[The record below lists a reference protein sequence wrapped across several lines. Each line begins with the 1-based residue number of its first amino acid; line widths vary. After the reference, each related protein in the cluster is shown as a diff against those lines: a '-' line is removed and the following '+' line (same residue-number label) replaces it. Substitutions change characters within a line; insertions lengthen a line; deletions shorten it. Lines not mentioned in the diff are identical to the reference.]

1 MNDNVMVRGNV
12 NAMVSTE
19 ESKKIAEIQGKMI
32 LARRFP
38 RDVSF
43 CEQMIAHECAN
54 IDLAEKAIYEF
65 PRGDSVVRGA
75 SIRLVECVARHWG
88 NISSGVEELS
98 SDADG
103 ATVRAYCWDLETN
116 FSDEKIFDVAYT
128 RTTKNGN
135 YPLKDP
141 RDRYEKM
148 ANEGARRKRA
158 CIQAVIP
165 QFVIDKAMAI
175 CQKTLEDHAQGEAP
189 EETLAKMLAAFKA
202 IADWIGEA
210 ELAAVC
216 GKDFDKLGTRDI
228 VKLRN
233 LYNAIK
239 DGFVKPEAAFKKEV
253 QDAPVTEKEQGD
265 LDRLNGMIGKAA
277 QNGTD
282 A

>member
-38 RDVSF
+38 RDISL

-65 PRGDSVVRGA
+65 QRGDSAVKGP
-75 SIRLVECVARHWG
+75 SIRLMECVARHWG

-98 SDADG
+98 SDDKG

-116 FSDEKIFDVAYT
+116 FSDEKIFDVAYI
-128 RTTKNGN
+128 RTTKSGS

-148 ANEGARRKRA
+148 ANDAARRKRA

-165 QFVIDKAMAI
+165 KFVVDKAMAI
-175 CQKTLEDHAQGEAP
+175 CQATLEESMQQEAP

-210 ELAAVC
+210 ELSAVC

-253 QDAPVTEKEQGD
+253 QDAPVTDKEQGD
-265 LDRLNGMIGKAA
+265 LDRLNGMIGKAVA
-277 QNGTD
+277 NGSDT
-282 A
+282 

>member
-19 ESKKIAEIQGKMI
+19 ESKKIAEVQGKMI

-38 RDVSF
+38 RDVIY
-43 CEQMIAHECAN
+43 CEQMIARECEN

-88 NISSGVEELS
+88 NISSGLEELS
-98 SDADG
+98 SDDKG

-116 FSDEKIFDVAYT
+116 FSDETIFDVAYI
-128 RTTKNGN
+128 RTTKNGS

-189 EETLAKMLAAFKA
+189 EETLIKMLSAFRA

-216 GKDFDKLGTRDI
+216 GKDFDKLGARDI

-233 LYNAIK
+233 PYNAIK

-253 QDAPVTEKEQGD
+253 QDTPVTDKEQGD
-265 LDRLNGMIGKAA
+265 LDRLNGMIGKAVS
-277 QNGTD
+277 NGSD